1 MLPAID
7 TVVTPPRPR
16 PRTLPATVAATV
28 LLLFTAAFSA
38 PTAMRTTA
46 SVALGLLAP
55 LVQGRALVTRAD
67 IESCLTGAGVPIDVK
82 GSADWTRDSAPF
94 NLRVPYT
101 PVAISVPTTVDH
113 ISKSVLCGKQLGVK
127 VSAKSGGHSYA
138 SLGFGGEDGHL
149 VVQLDRMYNVSL
161 AEGNIAVVQPG
172 TRLGHLATELYSKYG
187 RAIAHGTC
195 PGYVSPV

>member
-1 MLPAID
+1 M
-7 TVVTPPRPR
+7 R
-16 PRTLPATVAATV
+16 AA
-28 LLLFTAAFSA
+28 AASL
-38 PTAMRTTA
+38 
-46 SVALGLLAP
+46 ALGLLVPFA
-55 LVQGRALVTRAD
+55 QGRAIVTRAD
-67 IESCLTGAGVPIDVK
+67 IEACLAEKGVPYDQR

-101 PVAISVPTTVDH
+101 PVAISVPQTVDH
-113 ISKSVLCGKQLGVK
+113 ISKSVLCGKQLGIK
-127 VSAKSGGHSYA
+127 VSPKSGGHSYA

-172 TRLGHLATELYSKYG
+172 IRLGHLATELYTKHR

-195 PGYVSPV
+195 PG